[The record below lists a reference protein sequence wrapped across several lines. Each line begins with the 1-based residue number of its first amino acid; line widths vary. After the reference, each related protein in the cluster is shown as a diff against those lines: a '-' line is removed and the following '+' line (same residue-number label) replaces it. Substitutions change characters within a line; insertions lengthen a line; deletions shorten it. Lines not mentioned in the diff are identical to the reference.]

1 MLQEYYKVVF
11 QDKDTGRLRDE
22 RMSATCI
29 SAVAQYAVEQVR
41 PTNERVLSIEY
52 DDQP

>member
-1 MLQEYYKVVF
+1 MLQQFYKVVF
-11 QDKDTGRLRDE
+11 QDKDSGKLRAE

-29 SAVAQYAVEQVR
+29 SAVAQYAVEEVR

-52 DDQP
+52 DDEP